1 MHLAPE
7 WSRRAMELGVA
18 PRTALMTAGV
28 MVALVWAAS
37 VAWPAAGAG
46 MPLLSVL
53 VAGLGL
59 ALLAELRR
67 CQRIE
72 QAALASERRYRFL
85 AEHSFDMI
93 VRFDP
98 RTQQRLYISPAVRRM
113 YGYEPQEALTMSAE
127 EIIHPDDLSGVRQ
140 ALAGPE
146 DEPDQPPIL

>member
-1 MHLAPE
+1 MAAACHGTRRGAADRADDGWGHGGACLGRLCRLAG
-7 WSRRAMELGVA
+7 SRSRYAAIVGFGRRVGIGAARRVA
-18 PRTALMTAGV
+18 
-28 MVALVWAAS
+28 S
-37 VAWPAAGAG
+37 
-46 MPLLSVL
+46 LS
-53 VAGLGL
+53 
-59 ALLAELRR
+59 
-67 CQRIE
+67 RIE
-72 QAALASERRYRFL
+72 QTALASERRYRFL

-140 ALAGPE
+140 ALAGLE